1 MERLN
6 RLLEHIS
13 FPHEVHT
20 ECLASST
27 SDELLRGR
35 RSIPDTLNTKPKKYH
50 HLRNVQE
57 ICEALRDN
65 VRLSSMIPRVG
76 AIPDSVLATLPPLI
90 SDFIIG
96 MRSWAVMK
104 DGVEHKNLRRS
115 FPSRFMVYPL
125 TREENAGFIASK
137 VEILLDAVATREQH
151 KAPGSREMDVMDDI
165 ARPLAIEILCH
176 VLGLKHPTPHLRER
190 LAVWSDHT
198 ADTGGR
204 FPLQETVELYAEGVR
219 FFLETFE
226 RVETAIA
233 RADFTEFSEQGLL
246 VQLVRER
253 KITDRHMLAHQC
265 HMWVLGGYHNPAN
278 LTGLCVGHLMSAP
291 AAVAELRA
299 RVAAAPADC
308 VRLLHQVSTEVLRCH
323 PPAHVIVRVATT
335 DFNFHGRTIAHG
347 DGVILHLEEA
357 GRSMHPGAM
366 DFFRPLDSGGT
377 PHHLGFGHGHH
388 RCMGGETGQVAA
400 EVVME
405 KLLLSD
411 IVAPSA
417 RWARLFRD
425 LRLAKFDWEESGSF
439 KEIHAIK
446 LVF

>member
-1 MERLN
+1 
-6 RLLEHIS
+6 
-13 FPHEVHT
+13 
-20 ECLASST
+20 
-27 SDELLRGR
+27 
-35 RSIPDTLNTKPKKYH
+35 
-50 HLRNVQE
+50 
-57 ICEALRDN
+57 
-65 VRLSSMIPRVG
+65 MIPRVG

-253 KITDRHMLAHQC
+253 KIKTA
-265 HMWVLGGYHNPAN
+265 
-278 LTGLCVGHLMSAP
+278 T